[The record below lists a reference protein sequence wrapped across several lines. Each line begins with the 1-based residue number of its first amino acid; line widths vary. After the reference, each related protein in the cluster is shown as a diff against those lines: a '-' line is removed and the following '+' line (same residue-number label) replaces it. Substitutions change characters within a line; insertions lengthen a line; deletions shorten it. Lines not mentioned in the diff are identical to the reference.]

1 MRIHGDL
8 HVGQVLRSSSGEL
21 YVNDFDGDPLAA
33 DRTAPDAPARDV
45 ASMTCAID
53 HVGRVVA
60 RRHPE
65 HAAAAAAWSER
76 SRGTFLDAYRSGLGD
91 RRALF
96 DDRLLAPF
104 EVAQEAHEFVYAARY
119 LPQMDIRA
127 GCRDARRARP
137 LGVRAMMWQP
147 DPEAFVRDL
156 EAKPAALRA
165 LADEVGSDPWRGRA
179 GAGGV
184 S

>member
-1 MRIHGDL
+1 
-8 HVGQVLRSSSGEL
+8 VLRGPNGGL

-60 RRHPE
+60 RRHPAN
-65 HAAAAAAWSER
+65 AAAALAWSER
-76 SRGTFLDAYRSGLGD
+76 SRRTFLESYRGDLGD

-96 DDRLLAPF
+96 DDRVLAPF

-119 LPQMDIRA
+119 LPRWTYVP
-127 GCRDARRARP
+127 DAAMPAVLDRWR
-137 LGVRAMMWQP
+137 LG
-147 DPEAFVRDL
+147 
-156 EAKPAALRA
+156 
-165 LADEVGSDPWRGRA
+165 
-179 GAGGV
+179 
-184 S
+184 